1 MSCKTT
7 PLYYLLNT
15 AFVKCCRIR
24 YNPVNTT
31 FYDMQYTVGNVN
43 ANILNYKKSTLL
55 PI

>member
-1 MSCKTT
+1 MTCKTT
-7 PLYYLLNT
+7 LFHYLLNNP
-15 AFVKCCRIR
+15 FGKCCRIR